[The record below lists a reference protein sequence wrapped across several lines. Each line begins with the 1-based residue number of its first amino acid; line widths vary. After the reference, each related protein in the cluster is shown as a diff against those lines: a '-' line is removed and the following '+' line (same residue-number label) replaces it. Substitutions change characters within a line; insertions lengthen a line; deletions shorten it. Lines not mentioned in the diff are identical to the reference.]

1 MTKNFPKEW
10 GSFLVQIYLLCLAI
24 RISNIWKSKMQL
36 EFPAYLT
43 AAFAI
48 SILLFLKKLF

>member
-36 EFPAYLT
+36 AFPAYFNQCERRELSPVKT
-43 AAFAI
+43 NI
-48 SILLFLKKLF
+48 

>member
-1 MTKNFPKEW
+1 MAKNFSKEW